1 MPVVPAPDTQRPVV
15 ISATTTPTTLEVC
28 QTVRDISVT
37 ASDNVGIASANLRIT
52 GPTGLTVYST
62 FMYRTAGTNLSGT
75 WTNDWAIPCGAA
87 VGRYTVMVQVSDAAK
102 NISPWTNAPSFLVQA
117 STVMDKSAPV
127 FVSGS
132 ISTGPILVGQTIPE
146 MAARFTDDVG
156 ISIVNFIIT
165 DPRGGTAARVAG
177 YRNNGTKT
185 DGIWKNDWAVPASS
199 LTGLYTIYVEA
210 IDEWQKKNMRVLGT
224 IDINPVPTATPA
236 PLPAPVAGD
245 AAMVV
250 TPYYTTSTSSSGA
263 IIRATNVTLKA
274 KSSGQFLAST
284 LFASGNNSGLL
295 SLGHLL
301 EVTSTTPAICS
312 VTGVATW
319 DRSGG
324 IFTRATVNALSAG
337 TCTVSWRFLGSK
349 GRAATSTTM
358 NVTVTP

>member
-1 MPVVPAPDTQRPVV
+1 
-15 ISATTTPTTLEVC
+15 
-28 QTVRDISVT
+28 
-37 ASDNVGIASANLRIT
+37 
-52 GPTGLTVYST
+52 
-62 FMYRTAGTNLSGT
+62 
-75 WTNDWAIPCGAA
+75 
-87 VGRYTVMVQVSDAAK
+87 MVQVSDAAK
-102 NISPWTNAPSFLVQA
+102 NTSPWTSAPSFLVQA

-127 FVSGS
+127 FMSGS
-132 ISTGPILVGQTIPE
+132 ISAGPILVGKTIPE

-165 DPRGGTAARVAG
+165 DPRGGTVARVAG

-263 IIRATNVTLKA
+263 IIRATNVTMKA
-274 KSSGQFLAST
+274 NSKAQFLAST

-301 EVTSTTPAICS
+301 EVTSVTPAICS